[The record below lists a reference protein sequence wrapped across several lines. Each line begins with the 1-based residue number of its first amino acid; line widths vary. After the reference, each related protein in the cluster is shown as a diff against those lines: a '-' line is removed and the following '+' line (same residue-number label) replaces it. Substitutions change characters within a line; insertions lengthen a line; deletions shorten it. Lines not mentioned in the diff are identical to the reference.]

1 MFKGLW
7 ACGLMFLA
15 TLLVGVPR
23 AHAMEIG
30 GDSRLPSTVPTVY
43 AASFFANCILNGSLT
58 PGVAFH
64 ESDWWHD
71 RLSDVTF
78 DFSPSPTNP
87 PVGFFTF
94 NIAQIGPFAPGD
106 QVMLYSTQNAST
118 VAPRKI
124 TVTVTAAD
132 LAIGDATF
140 QRNCVTTQEKRGPE
154 AARVNQ
160 MVKEGGAE
168 FHAWCSRCHGSSGRG
183 NGPFAGQLEKQPVDL
198 TQLAAKN
205 DGTFPRELVRRLVD
219 GRGMPRA
226 HGTPEMPV
234 WGDWFASQIASGGA
248 AKTDDS
254 EVQRQVNDR
263 IDRIVAYLRALQR
276 P

>member
-1 MFKGLW
+1 MGKALW
-7 ACGLMFLA
+7 ATVMMLLA
-15 TLLVGVPR
+15 TVLVGAPR
-23 AHAMEIG
+23 AGAMEVS
-30 GDSRLPSTVPTVY
+30 GDSRLPPSVPTVY
-43 AASFFANCILNGSLT
+43 AASFFSNCILNGSLT

-71 RLSDVTF
+71 RLSDVTY

-106 QVMLYSTQNAST
+106 QVVLYSTQNASS
-118 VAPRKI
+118 VAARKI
-124 TVTVTAAD
+124 TVTITAAD
-132 LAIGDATF
+132 LALGDAAF
-140 QRNCVTTQEKRGPE
+140 QRNCVTTKEKRGPE
-154 AARVNQ
+154 AARLDQ
-160 MVKEGGAE
+160 MVREGGAE

-183 NGPFAGQLEKQPVDL
+183 NGPFAGKLEKKPVDL
-198 TQLAAKN
+198 TQLATQNNGA
-205 DGTFPRELVRRLVD
+205 FPMELVRRLVD

-234 WGDWFASQIASGGA
+234 WGNWFTSQMTASGA
-248 AKTDDS
+248 SKSSDPD
-254 EVQRQVNDR
+254 VQRRVNDR
-263 IDRIVAYLRALQR
+263 IDRIVAYLQALQR